1 MKSPIESHSLPMS
14 KPQFKAFLNGVCSV
28 LYKKRAVRTKNWLF
42 LYWGHCTAYT
52 SISHYMSLYIRIPD
66 PYEATSLLGMSRGF
80 RVLNAVQLH
89 PAIFLNCIMMLPQ
102 HNGMNQTL
110 NEPAKSCNSPNVA
123 LGFPGLSMAPSITA
137 QHARVRQCHSGCVLV
152 GRSGC
157 WVWSL
162 NEKTEI

>member
-1 MKSPIESHSLPMS
+1 M
-14 KPQFKAFLNGVCSV
+14 
-28 LYKKRAVRTKNWLF
+28 
-42 LYWGHCTAYT
+42 
-52 SISHYMSLYIRIPD
+52 
-66 PYEATSLLGMSRGF
+66 
-80 RVLNAVQLH
+80 NAVQLH
-89 PAIFLNCIMMLPQ
+89 PAIFFDCIILVPQ